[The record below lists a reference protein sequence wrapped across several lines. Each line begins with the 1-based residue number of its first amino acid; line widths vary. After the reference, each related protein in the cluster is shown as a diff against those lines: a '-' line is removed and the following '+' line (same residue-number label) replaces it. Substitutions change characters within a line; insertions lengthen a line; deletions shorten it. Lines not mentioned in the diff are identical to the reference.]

1 MEGWRGVNDRVLTV
15 SVHAHDGGKS
25 RQAIVAQSVL
35 EQCQSRFA
43 EKLVMEKG
51 CSGEQIKLFT
61 HLIQV
66 TTTSRML
73 FIVQIASTL
82 QT

>member
-1 MEGWRGVNDRVLTV
+1 
-15 SVHAHDGGKS
+15 
-25 RQAIVAQSVL
+25 
-35 EQCQSRFA
+35 
-43 EKLVMEKG
+43 MEKG